1 MVDMG
6 VGRWVLGGLHYI
18 LILGVGLVVDMG
30 VGSGVLGVYITY

>member
-6 VGRWVLGGLHYI
+6 VGSGVLGVYIII